1 VEEDSMKAGILA
13 LTALAAAGW
22 AGAARADDVATALR
36 GVAVQDGGRV
46 KPLDSFAREAARR
59 VSGARP
65 FTGGESV
72 QGMDA
77 VEWTVAILADPPAW
91 KAKPIVRVVH
101 AELRGNLG
109 LAAGRDR
116 YSFDELVGNRA
127 FMDAAERLLGR
138 LRQDPEARLQPIESE
153 ILSLYDTLSMLA
165 GIASG
170 EAIRIAEQGA
180 DETGA
185 WLPISGLD
193 RLPTP
198 EGRQAR
204 EALAGLLAAYARG
217 DRQAAGSAAR
227 ELALAASRLSP
238 SADRSALAREV
249 RYNGLKPFRWAWL
262 LLLLGSLLL
271 LSSLVAAP
279 RALGASGFA
288 LVIAGFLLNGYGMLL
303 RTLISGRAPV
313 TNMYESVVFVAWGA
327 VAVALAFEAF
337 SPVRWVAACAAL
349 LGSVCLVLAD
359 NVPILDGSIEPLVPV
374 LRDNMWLTL
383 HVLTIMLGYAA
394 YLLAAGLAH
403 VSLGLFSFAPG
414 RAGLI
419 RTLSSFLYRSLQVGT
434 LFLAIGTLLGGVWA
448 SYSWGRFWGWD
459 PKETWALIALLGYL
473 AILHGRFAG
482 WFKDFGMA
490 VGSIG
495 GFLLVMMAWYGVNYV
510 LGTGLHSYG
519 FGTGGGG
526 YAALFVLVEAALV
539 GFATLRYRGRAPA
552 GVAVAA
558 RLRTAQ

>member
-1 VEEDSMKAGILA
+1 MRTGILA
-13 LTALAAAGW
+13 LAALTVVGW
-22 AGAARADDVATALR
+22 SSPAGADVADALR
-36 GVAVQDGGRV
+36 EVAVQDGGRV
-46 KPLDSFAREAARR
+46 KPLDTFARESARR

-77 VEWTVAILADPPAW
+77 VEWAVAAMAEPQAW

-109 LAAGRDR
+109 LAAERDR

-127 FMDAAERLLGR
+127 FMDAAERLMSR
-138 LRQDPEARLQPIESE
+138 VRRDPEAQLQPIESE
-153 ILSLYDTLSMLA
+153 ILSLYETLSVMA

-170 EAIRIAEQGA
+170 EAIRIAAQGA
-180 DETGA
+180 DQTGA
-185 WLPISGLD
+185 WLSIAGLSQ
-193 RLPTP
+193 LETA

-204 EALAGLLAAYARG
+204 EALGGLLTAYARG
-217 DRQAAGSAAR
+217 DKLTATSAAR
-227 ELALAASRLSP
+227 DFALAAARLSP
-238 SADRSALAREV
+238 AAERAALAREV
-249 RYNGLKPFRWAWL
+249 RYNRLKPFRWAWVL
-262 LLLLGSLLL
+262 LLFGSLLL

-279 RALGASGFA
+279 RVLGGAGFA

-337 SPVRWVAACAAL
+337 SRVRWVAACAAL
-349 LGSVCLVLAD
+349 LGTVCLVLAD

-403 VSLGLFSFAPG
+403 LSLGLFTFAPG

-519 FGTGGGG
+519 FGAGGGG
-526 YAALFVLVEAALV
+526 YAAVFVLVEAALV
-539 GFATLRYRGRAPA
+539 GFASLRYRGRAPA
-552 GVAVAA
+552 GVALSD
-558 RLRTAQ
+558 RLRTAH